1 MNITEKLAC
10 NDIVPVLYEKA
21 DGTVASYALTH
32 ALAPAFESKTAR
44 TTPRP
49 DHIVTAYDLTS
60 QRFLSL
66 KMDKII
72 SFDPE
77 F

>member
-1 MNITEKLAC
+1 MNVTEKLAS
-10 NDIVPVLYEKA
+10 NDIVPVLYRKA

-32 ALAPAFESKTAR
+32 ALAPTFEAKTTR

-49 DHIVTAYDLTS
+49 DHVITAYDMTS

-66 KMDKII
+66 KIDNII
-72 SFDPE
+72 SY
-77 F
+77 